1 MPRPVVGIY
10 ASIAPASWGP
20 WVDRPSVL
28 APAAIGEAVQRA
40 GAMAVLLAPSAEA
53 DRDELLGMLDA
64 LVVFDDAEGL
74 DGLLAAAR
82 ALKVEALVLAAAN
95 VPPTEDVAREL
106 ALLLSR

>member
-1 MPRPVVGIY
+1 MSRPVVGIY

-40 GAMAVLLAPSAEA
+40 GAMAVLLAPGPATEL
-53 DRDELLGMLDA
+53 DGLLGLLDA
-64 LVVFDDAEGL
+64 LVVFDDAEDL

-82 ALKVEALVLAAAN
+82 ALKVTALVLEAAN

-106 ALLLSR
+106 SLLLSP